1 MPTGLLAQRIA
12 ARASL
17 AVARGGELRG
27 VASKAA
33 RRLRTL
39 GATRVIL
46 FGSLASGAQPHGDS
60 DIDLC
65 VEGLAQGVVERFR
78 LNASGHGGRL
88 DIVRWETASPELRAV
103 IETYGES
110 LEGG

>member
-1 MPTGLLAQRIA
+1 MATDLLAERIA

-17 AVARGGELRG
+17 ATMRARQLRAA
-27 VASKAA
+27 ASAA
-33 RRLRTL
+33 ATQLRTL
-39 GATRVIL
+39 GAQRVIL

-65 VEGLAQGVVERFR
+65 VEGLPQGLVERFR
-78 LNASGHGGRL
+78 LDASGPAGRL

-103 IETYGES
+103 IATYGEP
-110 LEGG
+110 LEDG

>member
-1 MPTGLLAQRIA
+1 MPTDLLAERIA

-17 AVARGGELRG
+17 AVARASQLRG
-27 VASKAA
+27 AASELAT
-33 RRLRTL
+33 RLRAL
-39 GATRVIL
+39 GATRVVL

-78 LNASGHGGRL
+78 LDAAGAWGGV

-103 IETYGES
+103 IATYGES
-110 LEGG
+110 LEDG

>member
-1 MPTGLLAQRIA
+1 MPSDLLAQRIA

-17 AVARGGELRG
+17 ASARASRLRG
-27 VASKAA
+27 VASEAA
-33 RRLRTL
+33 RQLRTL

-46 FGSLASGAQPHGDS
+46 FGSLASGAHSHADS

-65 VEGLAQGVVERFR
+65 VEGLAQGPVERFR
-78 LNASGHGGRL
+78 LDASGHGDRL

-110 LEGG
+110 LEDG

>member
-1 MPTGLLAQRIA
+1 MPADLLAERIA

-17 AVARGGELRG
+17 AVARAGQLRAA
-27 VASKAA
+27 ASEAA
-33 RRLRTL
+33 RQLRKL

-46 FGSLASGAQPHGDS
+46 FGSLAAGAQTHGDS

-65 VEGLAQGVVERFR
+65 VEGLPQGVVERFR
-78 LNASGHGGRL
+78 LDGSGPTGRL
-88 DIVRWETASPELRAV
+88 DIVRWETAPPELRAV

-110 LEGG
+110 LEDG